1 MPPTLKGWEHS
12 YAYLREGV
20 RSVLFSRRGN
30 IDIYGSPNTQG
41 NFFQVWKALQEI
53 HQYIWRVHYYHAEG
67 DVGGFA
73 LIR

>member
-30 IDIYGSPNTQG
+30 IDDIYDSPPNTKG

-53 HQYIWRVHYYHAEG
+53 H
-67 DVGGFA
+67 
-73 LIR
+73 